1 MRFKKYLFLIA
12 MAVLVFLNYSCAKGD
27 SKMKIEISLSD
38 KSLVDLTSTTYDM
51 QELSNIIG
59 FNASMR
65 ELNGKY
71 PIECLRKDGDIYRV
85 SYLGQDCIAVLQFDS
100 SGNAIVGNIHTAQLL
115 RSDFDGLVEGRSLD
129 DVMQLDPNG
138 DYAFLYTGRN
148 DVPKVSSHYTKD
160 GYRITIAYDA
170 SNIITG
176 INEEPV

>member
-1 MRFKKYLFLIA
+1 
-12 MAVLVFLNYSCAKGD
+12 MAVLVFLNYSCAKGE
-27 SKMKIEISLSD
+27 SKVKIEISPSD

-59 FNASMR
+59 FNGSMS
-65 ELNGKY
+65 ELNDKY

-100 SGNAIVGNIHTAQLL
+100 LGNAIVGNIHTAQLL

-160 GYRITIAYDA
+160 GYRITNGYDA

-176 INEEPV
+176 INEELV

>member
-12 MAVLVFLNYSCAKGD
+12 MAALLFLSCSCANGG
-27 SKMKIEISLSD
+27 KIEISPSD
-38 KSLVDLTSTTYDM
+38 KSLVDLASTTYDT
-51 QELSNIIG
+51 QELSDIIS
-59 FNASMR
+59 FNGSMR
-65 ELNGKY
+65 ELNDKY

-85 SYLGQDCIAVLQFDS
+85 SYLGQGCIAVLQFDS
-100 SGNAIVGNIHTAQLL
+100 AGDTIVGNIHAAQLL
-115 RSDFDGLVEGRSLD
+115 RSDFDELAEGRSLD

-138 DYAFLYTGRN
+138 DYGFLYTGRN
-148 DVPKVSSHYTKD
+148 DVPRASSHYTKD